1 MERDVGNNDLKNE
14 PKRITGRDTSG
25 PRDSSHTVERLRA
38 MVEVRLEELVPDESC
53 HPQVLHE
60 AMRYSLLGGGK
71 RVRPL
76 LTILSAVG
84 FGEREEVALDPACAI
99 EMVHTASLIFDDMP
113 CMDDATVRRGRTANH
128 RVFGEDTAI
137 LAATALL
144 NRAFGVVAECDAID
158 ASVRCD
164 LVRTFSNAIGSNG
177 IIAGQ
182 YCDLRPDARDGAEI
196 HRLIQM
202 YGQKTGALFVA
213 SVEAGARI
221 ARVDEAWIEAVR
233 TFAAHLGLAF
243 QIFDDLLD
251 RLGNEQETG
260 KDVGQ
265 DRDKNTLVSCMG
277 SGRARVEASIRVRSA
292 TRALEPLGDAGR
304 PLVDLAHLFMEPAT
318 GIALHY

>member
-1 MERDVGNNDLKNE
+1 MKDLHPGNAT
-14 PKRITGRDTSG
+14 RRCSG
-25 PRDSSHTVERLRA
+25 AAGSGAYPWIESIDRLRA
-38 MVEVRLEELVPDESC
+38 LVERRLDELVPDESC
-53 HPQVLHE
+53 HPEVLHE

-76 LTILSAVG
+76 LTILSAIC
-84 FGEREEVALDPACAI
+84 FGEREETALDTACAI
-99 EMVHTASLIFDDMP
+99 EMVHTASLIFDDLP
-113 CMDDATVRRGRTANH
+113 CMDDATLRRGRPANH
-128 RVFGEDTAI
+128 RVFGEDTAV

-144 NRAFGVVAECDAID
+144 NRAFGVVTESVEID
-158 ASVRCD
+158 PSVRCD
-164 LVRTFSNAIGSNG
+164 LVRTLSDAIGSSG

-182 YCDLRPDARDGAEI
+182 YCDLRPDAENGAEI
-196 HRLIQM
+196 HKVIQM

-221 ARVDEAWIEAVR
+221 ARVDETWVEAVR

-251 RLGNEQETG
+251 RLGNEQDTG

-265 DRDKNTLVSCMG
+265 DKDKNTLVACMG
-277 SGRARVEASIRVRSA
+277 SGRARAEASIRVQSA
-292 TRALEPLGDAGR
+292 ARALEPLGDAGR
-304 PLVDLAHLFMEPAT
+304 PLVDLAHLFMEPSS

>member
-1 MERDVGNNDLKNE
+1 MD
-14 PKRITGRDTSG
+14 
-25 PRDSSHTVERLRA
+25 RLRA
-38 MVEVRLEELVPDESC
+38 TVESRLDELVPDESC
-53 HPQVLHE
+53 HPGVLHQ

-76 LTILSAVG
+76 LTILSAIS
-84 FGEREEVALDPACAI
+84 FGQREEVALDPACAI

-113 CMDDATVRRGRTANH
+113 CMDDATLRRGRTANH

-144 NRAFGVVAECDAID
+144 NRAFAVVAECDGLN

-164 LVRTFSNAIGSNG
+164 LVRMLSDAIGSNG

-182 YCDLRPDARDGAEI
+182 YCDLRPDADGGAEI
-196 HRLIQM
+196 PRVLQM

-221 ARVDEAWIEAVR
+221 ARVDESWIEAVR
-233 TFAAHLGLAF
+233 QFAAHLGLAF

-251 RLGNEQETG
+251 RLGNEQDAG
-260 KDVGQ
+260 KDIGQ
-265 DRDKNTLVSCMG
+265 DRDKNTIVSCMG
-277 SGRARVEASIRVRSA
+277 SGRARAEASIRVRSA
-292 TRALEPLGDAGR
+292 AQALEPLGDAGR
-304 PLVDLAHLFMEPAT
+304 PLVDLAHLFMEPAS